1 MKKLLL
7 VLLVAM
13 TFMSTTE
20 VKAQDSFLGEVKIFA
35 GNFAPR
41 DWAPCDGRLIPI
53 SQNAALFSLLGTT
66 YGGDGRTT
74 FALPDLRGR
83 VPIGQGRGEGLT
95 PHTIGQRGGTE
106 IINSNPHTIKNGDGV
121 ESTVNQFPQ
130 QIQNSQPYLTVN
142 YIICINGIYPS
153 RS

>member
-53 SQNAALFSLLGTT
+53 SQNTALFSLLGTT

-83 VPIGQGRGEGLT
+83 VVVSQGNGPGLMT
-95 PHTIGQRGGTE
+95 VRLGQRGGTE
-106 IINSNPHTIKNGDGV
+106 LVTPRI
-121 ESTVNQFPQ
+121 
-130 QIQNSQPYLTVN
+130 
-142 YIICINGIYPS
+142 
-153 RS
+153 

>member
-35 GNFAPR
+35 GNFTPR

-53 SQNAALFSLLGTT
+53 SQN
-66 YGGDGRTT
+66 

-95 PHTIGQRGGTE
+95 PHNIGQRGGTE
-106 IINSNPHTIKNGDGV
+106 ILNSNPYTIKNGDGV

>member
-1 MKKLLL
+1 
-7 VLLVAM
+7 M

-35 GNFAPR
+35 GNFTPR

-53 SQNAALFSLLGTT
+53 SQNTALFSLLGTT
-66 YGGDGRTT
+66 YGGNGRTN

-83 VPIGQGRGEGLT
+83 VPISQGRGEGLT
-95 PHTIGQRGGTE
+95 PHNIGQRGGTE
-106 IINSNPHTIKNGDGV
+106 ILNSNPYTIKNGDGV

>member
-35 GNFAPR
+35 GNFTPR

-53 SQNAALFSLLGTT
+53 SQNTALFSLLGTT
-66 YGGDGRTT
+66 YGGNGRTN

-83 VPIGQGRGEGLT
+83 VPISQGRGEGLT
-95 PHTIGQRGGTE
+95 PHNIGQRGGTE
-106 IINSNPHTIKNGDGV
+106 ILNSNPYTIKNGDGV

>member
-7 VLLVAM
+7 SLLVAM

-35 GNFAPR
+35 GNFTPR

-53 SQNAALFSLLGTT
+53 SQNTALFSLLGTT
-66 YGGDGRTT
+66 YGGNGRTN

-83 VPIGQGRGEGLT
+83 VPISQGRGEGLT
-95 PHTIGQRGGTE
+95 PHNIGQRGGTE
-106 IINSNPHTIKNGDGV
+106 ILNSNPYTIKNGDGV

>member
-1 MKKLLL
+1 
-7 VLLVAM
+7 M

-35 GNFAPR
+35 GNFTPR

-53 SQNAALFSLLGTT
+53 SQNTALFSLLGTT
-66 YGGDGRTT
+66 YGGNGRTN

-95 PHTIGQRGGTE
+95 PHNIGQRGGTE
-106 IINSNPHTIKNGDGV
+106 ILNSNPYTIKNGDGV